1 MKQFKRSDKINQ
13 INVLFNASFN
23 LPSKTIDYKPQ
34 KKIEGML
41 YSNEDSDS
49 MFFCGQDV
57 LLKEFGTMPQLLVI
71 QNTYCRCL
79 LVVNMYCKHICC
91 NKSSKTRTAMNL
103 LYIWLLVKLKLL
115 GTYNLRS
122 NKSRVSATMI

>member
-34 KKIEGML
+34 KKFEGML

-79 LVVNMYCKHICC
+79 LVVNT
-91 NKSSKTRTAMNL
+91 SNL
-103 LYIWLLVKLKLL
+103 NTNVA
-115 GTYNLRS
+115 T
-122 NKSRVSATMI
+122 SAQKNVLQWS